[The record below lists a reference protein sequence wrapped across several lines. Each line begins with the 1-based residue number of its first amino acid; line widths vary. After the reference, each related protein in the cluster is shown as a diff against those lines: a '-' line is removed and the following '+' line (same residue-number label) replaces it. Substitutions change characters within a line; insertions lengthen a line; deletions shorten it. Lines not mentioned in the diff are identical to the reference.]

1 MRAANPALSARA
13 KNGANQNERA
23 FTRRLPASGGGIIR
37 RTVLPGGLR
46 IVTETMPGVRSA
58 SVGIW
63 VGVGSR
69 DEQPSVAGTS
79 HFLEH
84 LLFKGT
90 RHRSG
95 LDIALAMDAVGGE
108 FNAFTDKE
116 HTCYYATVLDR
127 ELPLAVEIIVDVVLN
142 ATITAH
148 DVDTERTVVLEE
160 ILMRDDDPSDLVH
173 DEYALALFGDA
184 PLGRSVLGTED
195 SINRL
200 SRTQIHG
207 YYARRYR
214 PAEMVVSVAGNIDHA
229 AVVRLVRKAFDGR
242 LDAAGG
248 GTLRPDRR
256 LHTSPVRPLRVIGDD
271 TEQANIVLG
280 GLGLSRYDERRFC
293 LGVLSTAIGGGTSSR
308 LFQQIREQ
316 RGLAYSTYSFTSSYA
331 GDGLFGMY
339 AGCQPGKAD
348 EVVSIM
354 SGVLDSIG
362 RDGLTAEEVER
373 GKGQLAGA
381 MVLGLEDS
389 GSRMSRI
396 GKAELSFGDVL
407 GLDDLLAMIDAV
419 TRAEVSELAA
429 ELASQPRCL
438 AVVGPFGEHDFDAAV

>member
-1 MRAANPALSARA
+1 MSTRAS
-13 KNGANQNERA
+13 
-23 FTRRLPASGGGIIR
+23 TRTLPASGGGVIR

-46 IVTETMPGVRSA
+46 IVTEAMPGVRSA

-69 DEQPSVAGTS
+69 DEQPSVAGSS

-90 RHRSG
+90 SHRSA
-95 LDIALAMDAVGGE
+95 LDIAMAMDAVGGE
-108 FNAFTDKE
+108 FNAFTEKE
-116 HTCYYATVLDR
+116 HTCFYATVLDR
-127 ELPLAVEIIVDVVLN
+127 ELPMAVEMISDVVLN
-142 ATITAH
+142 ATVAAA
-148 DVDTERTVVLEE
+148 DVDVERTVVLEE

-173 DEYALALFGDA
+173 DEFSAAIFGDT
-184 PLGRSVLGTED
+184 PLGRPILGTEA
-195 SINRL
+195 SITGL
-200 SRTQIHG
+200 SRKQIHG
-207 YYARRYR
+207 YYTRRYK
-214 PAEMVVSVAGNIDHA
+214 PSEMVVSVAGNIDHQ
-229 AVVRLVRKAFDGR
+229 AVVGLVRKAFQGR
-242 LDAAGG
+242 LDEPGG
-248 GTLRPDRR
+248 GQLRPDKRQHR
-256 LHTSPVRPLRVIGDD
+256 SPNRPVHVLADD

-280 GLGLSRYDERRFC
+280 GLALSRYDERRFV

-331 GDGLFGMY
+331 GDGLFGLY

-354 SGVLDSIG
+354 TGVLDEIA
-362 RDGLTAEEVER
+362 RNGLTEDEVAR

-407 GLDDLLAMIDAV
+407 GLDDLLARIDAV
-419 TRAEVSELAA
+419 SLADVNELAA
-429 ELASQPRCL
+429 ELTAGARCL
-438 AVVGPFGEHDFDAAV
+438 TVVGPFAAHDFDAAV

>member
-1 MRAANPALSARA
+1 MGAGAKIRGNQSARA
-13 KNGANQNERA
+13 S
-23 FTRRLPASGGGIIR
+23 TRTLPASGGGIIR

-46 IVTETMPGVRSA
+46 IVTEAMPGVRSA

-63 VGVGSR
+63 VGIGSR
-69 DEQPSVAGTS
+69 DEQPSVAGSS

-95 LDIALAMDAVGGE
+95 LDIALSIDAVGGE
-108 FNAFTDKE
+108 FNAFTEKE
-116 HTCYYATVLDR
+116 HTCFYATVLDR
-127 ELPLAVEIIVDVVLN
+127 ELPLAVEVIADVVLN
-142 ATITAH
+142 ATIAAS

-173 DEYALALFGDA
+173 DEFSLSMFGDS
-184 PLGRSVLGTED
+184 PLGRPILGTEE
-195 SINRL
+195 SVNRL

-207 YYARRYR
+207 YYARRYK
-214 PAEMVVSVAGNIDHA
+214 PAEMVVSVAGNIEHSE
-229 AVVRLVRKAFDGR
+229 VVGLVRKAFDGR
-242 LDAAGG
+242 LEATGG
-248 GTLRPDRR
+248 GKLRPDRR
-256 LHTSPVRPLRVIGDD
+256 QHTSPVRPVGVLSDD

-280 GLGLSRYDERRFC
+280 VLGLSRFDERRFC

-316 RGLAYSTYSFTSSYA
+316 RGLAYSTYSYTSSYA
-331 GDGLFGMY
+331 GDGMFGMY

-354 SGVLDSIG
+354 SQVLDSVV
-362 RDGLTAEEVER
+362 RDGLADDEVER

-396 GKAELSFGDVL
+396 GKAELSYGDVL
-407 GLDDLLAMIDAV
+407 GVDDLLAQIEAV
-419 TRAEVSELAA
+419 TPVAVNELAA
-429 ELASQPRCL
+429 ELISQQRCL
-438 AVVGPFGEHDFDAAV
+438 TVVGPFGEHDFDAAV